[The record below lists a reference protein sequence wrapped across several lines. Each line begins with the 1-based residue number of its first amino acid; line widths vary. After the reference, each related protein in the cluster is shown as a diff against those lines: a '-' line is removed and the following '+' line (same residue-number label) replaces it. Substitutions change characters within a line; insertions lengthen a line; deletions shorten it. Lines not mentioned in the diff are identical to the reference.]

1 MYRVAFILM
10 AAAIAFAQDN
20 AVIID
25 SGSTNTAAYRIAVE
39 RSGKTAYSQIPRKA
53 GRSPDA
59 RPIRKNADV
68 GGALVARF
76 YADLEAARPFS
87 SLPRRGCMKSASF
100 GTTLTVT
107 FGDETTP
114 DLSCGS
120 NGNSKME
127 ALIDDVR
134 AITKTFESQ
143 P

>member
-1 MYRVAFILM
+1 MYR
-10 AAAIAFAQDN
+10 IAFLLVAGVCFAEDS

-25 SGSTNTAAYRIAVE
+25 SGSTNTSAYRIAVE
-39 RSGKTAYSQIPRKA
+39 RSGKAAYTRIPRKA
-53 GRSPDA
+53 GRAPDA
-59 RPIRKNADV
+59 QPLKKSARIHA
-68 GGALVARF
+68 ALVARF

-87 SLPRRGCMKSASF
+87 ALPRRGCLKSASF
-100 GTTLTVT
+100 GTTLTIM

-120 NGNSKME
+120 NGNAKVQ

-134 AITKTFESQ
+134 AITKSFEPQ